1 MIENIILIL
10 SDSTS
15 MTLGLERHIHHMK
28 LADKKIWPD
37 NTRIVNC
44 SIPGMTAADAA
55 TYFFLNEKKYS
66 IACVFIYLGNCD
78 TISNETIKGDISKF
92 KIKKQLI
99 RNLVF
104 GERKKSKLRNRL
116 LFNEWNKTL
125 DLSIETEE
133 SPVDFKKNIKLITA
147 FCAKKDIPVL
157 MIKSHANKFFLPGLG
172 KGNFSFYKYLG
183 VDDKINP
190 LKIEDNRFINAYTS
204 HSNKNFTK
212 ALEEYKVILN
222 NPLSYNL
229 GREYPLVILHN
240 YAVAKAEQGEFEE
253 AQLLL
258 KLFVN
263 ENVSRREIGLYNLAQ
278 ISKREGNQ
286 RLYKEFLDQSFEN
299 DNHLYRVR
307 KPYQI
312 AIEDISSEDKNI
324 HLVDMEKLLDEDDF
338 LDHCHPLPKGQE
350 KMAKKIQEIYASIG
364 IEGKSKAKITNDLHN
379 PELANGNFTKFQDY
393 FKTYSKLSKD
403 EIDKQFQKYFS
414 LVEKHGNEIESYL
427 LVKEGI
433 SESIH
438 NACNYFFKHPLYTS
452 LDDLKYIETFYPSDI
467 GRFPEYF
474 FYRTLMPHLS
484 KIESNQGDLFKSY
497 NLNSVLV
504 HSSESF
510 QVLLNDLG
518 IQSDFF
524 EINEN
529 NLDKKRVQKIL
540 EKTEELLVDHL
551 KKGNTIFNRLKTTIY
566 WYVREALR
574 FGSHS
579 RYSMRYDRVLLE
591 YIAEALI
598 ICEYYNKTEN
608 YGFDLS
614 VEKLKETLLMTVEV
628 HEKYCIEFDLNNYTS
643 LLIDEYESELLK
655 IHNKL

>member
-1 MIENIILIL
+1 MRENIILIL

-28 LADKKIWPD
+28 LADKEIWPA

-55 TYFFLNEKKYS
+55 TYFFLNQKKYS
-66 IACVFIYLGNCD
+66 IASVFIYLGNCD
-78 TISNETIKGDISKF
+78 TISNEIIKGDISKF
-92 KIKKQLI
+92 KIKKHLI
-99 RNLVF
+99 RNRVF
-104 GERKKSKLRNRL
+104 GERKKTKLRNRL

-125 DLSIETEE
+125 DLSIEKEE
-133 SPVDFKKNIKLITA
+133 SPFDFKKNINLITA

-157 MIKSHANKFFLPGLG
+157 MIKSHANKNFLPGLG
-172 KGNFSFYKYLG
+172 KGNFLFYKYLG

-190 LKIEDNRFINAYTS
+190 LKIEDNRFINAYIN
-204 HSNKNFTK
+204 HSNKNFKK

-222 NPLSYNL
+222 NPLSHNL
-229 GREYPLVILHN
+229 GREYPLVLLHN
-240 YAVAKAEQGEFEE
+240 YAVAKAEEGEFEE
-253 AQLLL
+253 AKELL
-258 KLFVN
+258 KLFIN
-263 ENVSRREIGLYNLAQ
+263 ENGSRKEIGLYNLAQ
-278 ISKREGNQ
+278 ISKKEGNQ
-286 RLYKEFLDQSFEN
+286 RSYKEFLDQSFES

-307 KPYQI
+307 KPYQR

-324 HLVDMEKLLDEDDF
+324 YLVDMEKLLVEDDF

-350 KMAKKIQEIYASIG
+350 KMAKKIQELYASIG
-364 IEGKSKAKITNDLHN
+364 IEGNTKAKISNDLYN
-379 PELANGNFTKFQDY
+379 PELASGNFTKFQDY
-393 FKTYSKLSKD
+393 FKTYSKLSND
-403 EIDKQFQKYFS
+403 EINKQFEKYFS
-414 LVEKHGNEIESYL
+414 LVEKHGSEIESYL

-433 SESIH
+433 SDSIH
-438 NACNYFFKHPLYTS
+438 NAFNYFFKHPLYTS
-452 LDDLKYIETFYPSDI
+452 LEDVKHIETFYPSDI

-474 FYRTLMPHLS
+474 FYRTLIPHLS
-484 KIESNQGDLFKSY
+484 KIESNQGDLFNSY

-518 IQSDFF
+518 IHTNFY
-524 EINEN
+524 ELNEEH
-529 NLDKKRVQKIL
+529 LDKKRVQKIL
-540 EKTEELLVDHL
+540 KKSEELLVDHL
-551 KKGNTIFNRLKTTIY
+551 NKSNTIFNRLKTTIY

-598 ICEYYNKTEN
+598 ICEYYNKKEN
-608 YGFDLS
+608 YGLDLS
-614 VEKLKETLLMTVEV
+614 IEKIKGTLLKTVDV

-643 LLIDEYESELLK
+643 SLLEEYDSELLK